1 MTAECKEGVVYKF
14 ILINQLSVLGMQVA
28 NLSGTWWILDKK
40 KPHNAKHNDNLD
52 KFKHFNNIIC
62 SIPGCKHESATT
74 CIFKMCLDILCID
87 FKFL

>member
-1 MTAECKEGVVYKF
+1 MTAVCNEGVVFKF
-14 ILINQLSVLGMQVA
+14 ILLKIHSVLGMQVA
-28 NLSGTWWILDKK
+28 NLSGTWWIWDKK
-40 KPHNAKHNDNLD
+40 KHNAKHNDNLD

>member
-1 MTAECKEGVVYKF
+1 MTAECKEGVAYKST
-14 ILINQLSVLGMQVA
+14 LSIRHASCEFERYMMNIGY
-28 NLSGTWWILDKK
+28 KK
-40 KPHNAKHNDNLD
+40 THNAKHNDNLNT
-52 KFKHFNNIIC
+52 FKHFNNIIC